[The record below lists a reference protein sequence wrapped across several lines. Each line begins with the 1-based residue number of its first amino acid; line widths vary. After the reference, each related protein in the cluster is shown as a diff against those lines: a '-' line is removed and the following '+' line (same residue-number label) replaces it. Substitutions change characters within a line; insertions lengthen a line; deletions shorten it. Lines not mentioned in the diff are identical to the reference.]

1 MDVLL
6 TLAVI
11 YALIRVITQKRLREL
26 NIRWSFVLMALAFG
40 PVGYFLF
47 GLLEREGVIKEI
59 YDGHAHNAVFGGT
72 LGMIFISPVLLTLAL
87 LSFIKERKARK

>member
-40 PVGYFLF
+40 PVCYFLF

-59 YDGHAHNAVFGGT
+59 YDGHAYNAVFGGT
-72 LGMIFISPVLLTLAL
+72 LGMIFISPVLLIFATLIL
-87 LSFIKERKARK
+87 FKERKGKK